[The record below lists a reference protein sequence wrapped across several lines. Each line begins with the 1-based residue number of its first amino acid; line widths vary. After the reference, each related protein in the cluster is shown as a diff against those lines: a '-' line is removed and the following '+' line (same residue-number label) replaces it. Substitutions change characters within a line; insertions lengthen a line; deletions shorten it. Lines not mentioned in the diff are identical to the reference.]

1 MQFLDDDSFAILE
14 TNIEEEDNILK
25 LVVID
30 EKHYKLVNRNDLSG
44 EEIENYRKLSN
55 DWTDI

>member
-55 DWTDI
+55 DMT